1 MLRYLS
7 VILILQMFITTAQAQ
22 NAGLKGKITDRSEG
36 KPVGGATVS
45 ILQQVDSS
53 VIASTVSSPEG
64 SFYFQGLSPDS
75 IIIRISSVNFQE
87 YLSFITIKDGLRT
100 LAPIM
105 MERKNKDLASVTVV
119 SRTPPVIVKGDTS
132 QFSAG
137 QYKVNPDA
145 TTEDLIKKM
154 PGITVA
160 KDGTVTAQGE
170 QVKKVTI
177 DGKDFFGDDA
187 SAALKNLP
195 SEIVDKIQVF
205 DRLSDQARLTGV
217 DDGNSV
223 KAINV
228 VTKAGLKNGRF
239 GRVYAGYGT
248 DTRYSIGGNS
258 SFFKENRRLSVVGNF
273 NNINLQNFAS
283 QDLLGLTSGGNNRGG
298 GQGGGGFG
306 SGRPGG
312 GGGDFNV
319 GQSNGISKTNALGIN
334 YSNVY
339 NKKLTLSGSYFYNN
353 SINNNR
359 SIVKTETFLKP
370 DTSLFAFQ
378 NSNSIT
384 ENFNHR
390 INMRLEYAIDSSN
403 SLFIIPSINF
413 QKNNST
419 SFSELKSYYGLP
431 TAGTLYDSANN
442 SLSRIK
448 NNRDGYNIRNNIL
461 FRHAF
466 AKKGRSVS
474 LGFNTNFSKNDG
486 ENIAAG
492 AYRYFTLPLITD
504 SVQNQFYD
512 NASDGRTI
520 GGTITYTEPLTKTAI
535 VQLEYNPSVQINK
548 ADQQT
553 FSFDGQKYSQF
564 DSSLSNKFNSRITA
578 NNAGITYRY
587 TPDKDAQLSFGLSY
601 QHSKLESDRIFPT
614 KTNVSQSFSSVLP
627 NFMLRKKLS
636 ASSNIRVFYRAS
648 VNFPSVTQLQDVVNL
663 TNPLRVSKG
672 NPLLKQSYTQFVA
685 GRYSYTNSK
694 SSKSFF
700 ANLFLQTAGNY
711 ISNATYIPRA
721 DSAIQNGILLRK
733 GSQLTKP
740 VNLNGF
746 RSGRGFLTYSMPL
759 KAIKTVLNLN
769 AGISY
774 SRLPGLTN
782 NREIITYNAVYN
794 SGIVLASNISQYADF
809 NVSYIVNFNQTSGTA
824 ASNNNYVNHAAGLQL
839 NLLDKKG
846 WFVQNDVSYQA
857 NSGLSAGF
865 NQKYGLWNAAV
876 GKKFLKNRVGE
887 LKLSV
892 FDVLKQNQSILR
904 TVDEKGIQDSQ
915 NEVLK
920 QYFMVTFTYNLK
932 NFGTPAKQAGRGEN
946 KEEGNRPGMPR
957 GGGF

>member
-1 MLRYLS
+1 
-7 VILILQMFITTAQAQ
+7 
-22 NAGLKGKITDRSEG
+22 
-36 KPVGGATVS
+36 
-45 ILQQVDSS
+45 
-53 VIASTVSSPEG
+53 
-64 SFYFQGLSPDS
+64 
-75 IIIRISSVNFQE
+75 
-87 YLSFITIKDGLRT
+87 
-100 LAPIM
+100 
-105 MERKNKDLASVTVV
+105 
-119 SRTPPVIVKGDTS
+119 
-132 QFSAG
+132 
-137 QYKVNPDA
+137 
-145 TTEDLIKKM
+145 
-154 PGITVA
+154 
-160 KDGTVTAQGE
+160 
-170 QVKKVTI
+170 
-177 DGKDFFGDDA
+177 
-187 SAALKNLP
+187 
-195 SEIVDKIQVF
+195 
-205 DRLSDQARLTGV
+205 
-217 DDGNSV
+217 
-223 KAINV
+223 
-228 VTKAGLKNGRF
+228 
-239 GRVYAGYGT
+239 
-248 DTRYSIGGNS
+248 
-258 SFFKENRRLSVVGNF
+258 
-273 NNINLQNFAS
+273 
-283 QDLLGLTSGGNNRGG
+283 
-298 GQGGGGFG
+298 
-306 SGRPGG
+306 
-312 GGGDFNV
+312 
-319 GQSNGISKTNALGIN
+319 
-334 YSNVY
+334 
-339 NKKLTLSGSYFYNN
+339 
-353 SINNNR
+353 
-359 SIVKTETFLKP
+359 
-370 DTSLFAFQ
+370 
-378 NSNSIT
+378 
-384 ENFNHR
+384 
-390 INMRLEYAIDSSN
+390 MRLEYAIDSSN

-782 NREIITYNAVYN
+782 NREITTYNAVYN

-809 NVSYIVNFNQTSGTA
+809 NVSYTVNFNQTSGTA

-857 NSGLSAGF
+857 NPGLSAGF

-904 TVDEKGIQDSQ
+904 TIDEKGIQDSQ

-932 NFGTPAKQAGRGEN
+932 NFGTPAKQAGKGEN